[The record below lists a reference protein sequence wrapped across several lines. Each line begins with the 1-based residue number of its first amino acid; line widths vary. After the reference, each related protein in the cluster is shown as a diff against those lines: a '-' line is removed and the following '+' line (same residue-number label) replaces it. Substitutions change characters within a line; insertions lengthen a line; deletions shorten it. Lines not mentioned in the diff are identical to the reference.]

1 MPAEAAMALSDP
13 RRLGVYVV
21 TSETLAGRTHRA
33 IASAAVEGG
42 ATAVQ
47 LRAPELA
54 DDELLPLASSLV
66 AMCAGAGLLLLV
78 NDRIDIAVGCG
89 ATGAHVGQD
98 DHPVVARARL
108 GPDAILGVSVGSVQ
122 EALAAEAAGADYL
135 GVTVWATSTKPE
147 AVPIGLEG
155 VRDVAAATAL
165 PVVGIGGIHTGNARE
180 VLTAG
185 AAGIAV
191 ISAVATAEDPVG
203 VIRELRALV
212 DDFYDEVR

>member
-1 MPAEAAMALSDP
+1 MGLSDP

-21 TSETLAGRTHRA
+21 TSEASGGRDHRG

-47 LRAPELA
+47 LRAPELT
-54 DDELLPLASSLV
+54 DDELTPLASSVV
-66 AMCAGAGLLLLV
+66 AMCIGADVLLLV
-78 NDRIDIAVGCG
+78 NDRVDVAVGCG
-89 ATGAHVGQD
+89 ASGAHVGQD

-108 GPDAILGVSVGSVQ
+108 GPEGILGVSVGSVQ

-135 GVTVWATSTKPE
+135 GVTVWATPTKPE

-155 VRDVAAATAL
+155 LGGVAVATAL
-165 PVVGIGGIHTGNARE
+165 PVVGIGGIHSGNARD
-180 VLTAG
+180 VLAAG

-191 ISAVATAEDPVG
+191 ISAVATADDPVG
-203 VIRELRALV
+203 AVRELRALV
-212 DDFYDEVR
+212 DDFYDEAP